1 MIEFKNV
8 SYTYANTQTPAVS
21 DINFTVA
28 SGELKLVTGASG
40 CGKTTLMRLA
50 NGLCPQIYGG
60 RLEGCVTVAGLNVS
74 ETPVADLSEVIGTL
88 FQDPEEQFFA
98 LNAGDEIAF
107 ALRSRS
113 FDPKDVPANLELRNC
128 SRAIFM
134 RCPKDKSRR
143 SVWRLFW
150 RWAPRLLFSMSPVP
164 TWIQKQHKRLLA
176 RSWSL
181 KKKVRRFWLWIIAS
195 TGSKTLPMPSL

>member
-28 SGELKLVTGASG
+28 PGELKVVTGASG

-60 RLEGCVTVAGLNVS
+60 RLEGSVTVAGFNVS

-113 FDPKDVPANLELRNC
+113 FDPKDVRERTLTAAQ
-128 SRAIFM
+128 RA
-134 RCPKDKSRR
+134 RK
-143 SVWRLFW
+143 
-150 RWAPRLLFSMSPVP
+150 
-164 TWIQKQHKRLLA
+164 
-176 RSWSL
+176 
-181 KKKVRRFWLWIIAS
+181 AS
-195 TGSKTLPMPSL
+195 S